1 MEYIVKNIQGF
12 NDNDIE
18 SFYERIPKNKR
29 DKINKIKNSN
39 ARKRSIVGE
48 ILLSKL
54 LTKNNLSYDNL
65 EYYINDYGKPYL
77 KNNNL
82 FFNISHSFD
91 YVIAIVS
98 EKEIGIDIEK
108 LRKTSL
114 NTIHQFATKKE
125 QDYILSSNINIEERI
140 FSIYTL
146 KEAYIKMLGT
156 NLNKAFD
163 VEFQIINNTVICSD
177 KNVKVGFLNDIEGYV
192 IAYCERI

>member
-18 SFYERIPKNKR
+18 SFYKRIPKNKR

-125 QDYILSSNINIEERI
+125 QDYILSSNINI
-140 FSIYTL
+140 
-146 KEAYIKMLGT
+146 
-156 NLNKAFD
+156 
-163 VEFQIINNTVICSD
+163 
-177 KNVKVGFLNDIEGYV
+177 
-192 IAYCERI
+192 